1 MNNTAIKAGRP
12 LDLAR
17 LNKNE
22 YRDVIID
29 WVNGYEVKYH
39 LTMTFREGVPQC
51 RTRRQLNY
59 FMHILNSKI
68 YRRKYHKG
76 SSCIRGFAVRETS
89 DEWDGD
95 HYHIMIINDE
105 GIPEFDDM
113 KKLVEKKAEMC
124 KRSNKWDSVH
134 NVFLQEYYNNDGT
147 KGLETYLTKNSLIH
161 SNSNQKVFDS
171 IGLLGNPGVCFGRL
185 KFDDINDGVEDFI
198 ERNRER

>member
-29 WVNGYEVKYH
+29 WLNSHKIKYH
-39 LTMTFREGVPQC
+39 LTMTFRKGVSQA
-51 RTRRQLNY
+51 RSRRQLDY

-68 YRRKYHKG
+68 YRRKYYKG

-89 DEWDGD
+89 EKRDED
-95 HYHIMIINDE
+95 HYHIMIISDE

-124 KRSNKWDSVH
+124 KQSNKWDSVH
-134 NVFLQEYYNNDGT
+134 NVFLQEYYNTDGA
-147 KGLETYLTKNSLIH
+147 KGLETYLTKNSRIH
-161 SNSNQKVFDS
+161 SSQKMFDC
-171 IGLLGNPGVCFGRL
+171 IGILGNPGVCFGRL
-185 KFDDINDGVEDFI
+185 KFDDINDNVDDFI
-198 ERNRER
+198 ERNLERAV